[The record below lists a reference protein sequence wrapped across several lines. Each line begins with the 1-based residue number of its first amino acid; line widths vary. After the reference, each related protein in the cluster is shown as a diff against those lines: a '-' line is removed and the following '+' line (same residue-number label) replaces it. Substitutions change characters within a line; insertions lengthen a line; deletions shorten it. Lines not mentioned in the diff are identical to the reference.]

1 MMYKKEAG
9 TLEMFCSARGN
20 TGIVHFAG
28 PIQPSELED
37 IKVTSYFPLTLAF
50 AARTTPPTLLSRNHI
65 EDRTGN
71 SCFLNEKR
79 YNLVDIQVCAPL
91 HKGYKLPGET
101 QVPVAECIL
110 SFEPSGMDHQ
120 TVSGILL
127 CLPIYESNSPAYD
140 AYLEQIVSDPDI
152 ACGYENQVGKT
163 YEGNDQNTIQ
173 NSTLR
178 KCVKACCDDAQCL
191 AYTFG
196 GGTCHIK
203 HTIPNLLSTG
213 DDTVS
218 GKIRRNLSSC
228 SAPSGSSSASS
239 LVATLE
245 SLFYRADGSTT
256 HSILAYK
263 TCFESMERSRPRNNS
278 LYVMVFP
285 KGIQMRPASYQQLVL
300 RANGSFPEYNVP
312 GTLRNHQPTL
322 VRYRM
327 ENGKK
332 VPTEISDV
340 GRLYV
345 TTLSTCTEEFRDRF
359 EYLLLPPR
367 ADTRPPSSGSGSGNQ
382 ESCRRLTTEQY
393 KCVPFREGTDLSG
406 NVVIPRGATLAD
418 VLKKQKEAK
427 NAAKGTPGGQA
438 PGLSTGEIEA
448 IIGGSIGGIILLYA
462 VYRGVTYIFNRPS

>member
-1 MMYKKEAG
+1 
-9 TLEMFCSARGN
+9 MFCSAAGN

-28 PIQPSELED
+28 PIQPSELDD
-37 IKVTSYFPLTLAF
+37 IKVTSYFPLTFAF
-50 AARTTPPTLLSRNHI
+50 ATRTTPPTLLSRNHI
-65 EDRTGN
+65 EDGIGN
-71 SCFLNEKR
+71 SCFLNGKR
-79 YNLVDIQVCAPL
+79 YNLIDIQISKPL

-110 SFEPSGMDHQ
+110 SFAPSGMDSN
-120 TVSGILL
+120 TMSGILL
-127 CLPIYESNSPAYD
+127 CLPLYESNTPAYD

-152 ACGYENQVGKT
+152 SCGYENEVGKT
-163 YEGNDQNTIQ
+163 YEGADKYRIQ
-173 NSTLR
+173 DSTLR

-203 HTIPNLLSTG
+203 HTIPNLLPTG
-213 DDTVS
+213 DATVS
-218 GKIRRNLSSC
+218 GKIRRDLPKSC
-228 SAPSGSSSASS
+228 SSGSTSTVNS
-239 LVATLE
+239 LIAGVET
-245 SLFYRADGSTT
+245 LFYRPDGSTT

-263 TCFESMERSRPRNNS
+263 TCIESMDGSYPRSNS
-278 LYVMVFP
+278 LYIMVFP
-285 KGIQMRPASYQQLVL
+285 KGIQMRPASFQQLVL
-300 RANGSFPEYNVP
+300 RANGSLPEFNLP
-312 GTLRNHQPTL
+312 GPLRNNQPTL

-327 ENGKK
+327 DNGKK
-332 VPTEISDV
+332 IPTETSGD

-367 ADTRPPSSGSGSGNQ
+367 TDTRPPSSDPSSGKGGDQ
-382 ESCRRLTTEQY
+382 GSCRRLTTEQY

-406 NVVIPRGATLAD
+406 NVVIPRGTTLAE

-427 NAAKGTPGGQA
+427 SATQGAPTTEIPG
-438 PGLSTGEIEA
+438 GLSTGEIEG
-448 IIGGSIGGIILLYA
+448 IIGGSIGGILLIYA